1 MVIQNDALIGTVLD
15 EDSALTSVDLSQ
27 ACQVQLEWIVELVD
41 EGILEPRGE
50 SVAHWVF
57 AGVSL
62 RRAQTVRRLQR
73 DLNVNLAGAALALEL
88 MDEIEDL
95 RTHLRGLGHAD

>member
-1 MVIQNDALIGTVLD
+1 MASQNDALSGTVLD
-15 EDSALTSVDLSQ
+15 EESALTLADLSQ
-27 ACQVQLEWIVELVD
+27 ACHVRIEWIVELVD

-50 SVAHWVF
+50 SAAHWVF

-62 RRAQTVRRLQR
+62 RRARTVRRLQL

-88 MDEIEDL
+88 MDEIEGL
-95 RTHLRGLGHAD
+95 RTRLQKVGHAD